1 MSSNAEYWIKRFEEL
16 EKAQLLNDAKY
27 ITELQE
33 IYEHTLSE
41 IKKEINN
48 WLVRFSVNNQI
59 SMQEAKKWL
68 NIQELRELK
77 WDVTEYIK
85 YGQENG
91 IDLIW
96 RKELENASAK
106 VHISRLEALEIQI
119 QQQIEELYNTEEK
132 TMNDY
137 IIQSYMD
144 NYYKTAY
151 ELQKGSNV
159 AFKFATLNV
168 DIIQKIVSRPWTS
181 DEQTFSDRI
190 WRNKKALLDTLQ
202 KDLEKALRG
211 DADKLIEK
219 ISKDFGTS
227 KSNAG
232 RLVMTESAFF
242 ASASRKQC
250 FNELWIEQ
258 YINIATLDSKTSEEC
273 IEIDGKIYDMKD
285 YKIGVTA
292 PPYHIRCRTTT
303 APYFKDEYEFG
314 ERAARNTGGKT
325 YYIPSNIT
333 YKEWLDRFVYS
344 DPKTKKEY
352 ETDRK
357 MNKNKSSDFIQYNNY
372 KKVFK
377 NGEIPNTFEE
387 FQKIKY
393 NDNKEYGFLKNYYRL
408 FNSKSIPV
416 DLTYKTYKNNLNNNN
431 WTAVGFNPNKLQKHY
446 DKHKSEFEFNN
457 ANEYEKFAK
466 EFMNKEIKGDIE
478 GFVNE
483 NGYVFKYDNKNGI
496 FGTSKPTGVTE
507 TLFKPTKAKE
517 YWKEQVEKYGPK
529 KEM

>member
-16 EKAQLLNDAKY
+16 ENAQLLNEAKY
-27 ITELQE
+27 VTELQE
-33 IYEHTLSE
+33 VYEKALYDV
-41 IKKEINN
+41 KKEINN
-48 WLVRFSVNNQI
+48 WLVRFSINNQI

-68 NIQELRELK
+68 NIQELKELK
-77 WDVTEYIK
+77 WDVNEYIK

-96 RKELENASAK
+96 KKQLENASAK
-106 VHISRLEALEIQI
+106 VHISRLEALELQI
-119 QQQIEELYNTEEK
+119 QQQIETLAYKEQQMT
-132 TMNDY
+132 NDF
-137 IIQSYMD
+137 IIESYRD

-151 ELQKGSNV
+151 EIQKGSNV
-159 AFKFATLNV
+159 AFKFATLNTE
-168 DIIQKIVSRPWTS
+168 IIQKIVSKPWTS

-190 WRNKKALLDTLQ
+190 WKNKKALIDTLQ
-202 KDLEKALRG
+202 KDLEKSLRG
-211 DADKLIEK
+211 DADKVIDK
-219 ISKDFGTS
+219 IAKDFDTS
-227 KSNAG
+227 KYKAG

-250 FNELWIEQ
+250 FNELWVEQ

-273 IEIDGKIYDMKD
+273 REIDGKIFDMKD
-285 YKIGVTA
+285 YRIGVTA

-333 YKEWLDRFVYS
+333 YKEWLEKYIYS
-344 DPKTKKEY
+344 DPATKKAFEN
-352 ETDRK
+352 DVK
-357 MNKNKSSDFIQYNNY
+357 MNKNKSSDYNQYNNY

-377 NGEIPNTFEE
+377 NGEIPSTFEK
-387 FQKIKY
+387 FQEMKY
-393 NDNKEYGFLKNYYRL
+393 NDNKEYEFLKNYYRL
-408 FNSKSIPV
+408 FNSKSIPK
-416 DLTYKTYKNNLNNNN
+416 DLTYKVYKDNLNNNN
-431 WTAVGFNPNKLQKHY
+431 WTAVGFNPKKLQKHY
-446 DKHKSEFEFNN
+446 DKHKDDFEFKNP
-457 ANEYEKFAK
+457 NEYEKFAK
-466 EFMNKEIKGDIE
+466 EFMNKEIKDDIE

-483 NGYVFKYDNKNGI
+483 NGYVFKYDNKSGI